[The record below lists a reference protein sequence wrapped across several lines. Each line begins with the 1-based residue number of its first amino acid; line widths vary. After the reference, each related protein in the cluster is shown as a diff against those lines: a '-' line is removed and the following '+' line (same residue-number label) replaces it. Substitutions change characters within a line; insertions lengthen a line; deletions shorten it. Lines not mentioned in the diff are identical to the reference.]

1 MILTLLESPRAD
13 CLFRRVLPIAIALGT
28 CLFLSQADVAQGP
41 PVLVSPE
48 VRADRTIV
56 FRFWAPAAKEVQLSG
71 DWMAGPPVL
80 LTKDAQGV
88 WTATQGPLTPNIY
101 QYAFLVDGVRA
112 EDPSCRCTFAFGAG
126 RGASNRF
133 TIVGQPQEPWEPQS
147 RPPGTLHYE
156 RFYSRSQQRMRGFV
170 VYTPPGYEKASRRYP
185 VLFLLPG
192 TPGDETEWT
201 SGGGSAE
208 IVFDNLIAK
217 GRMTSAIVV
226 MHASDVNPAARARR
240 GDDNLRQFETIL
252 VDELAPLVRER
263 YRVKTDAGSWAV
275 AGVSLGGEFAMYVGL
290 RHPELFGNIGSISGS
305 LVPRGD
311 DEDGL
316 PSMDQ
321 RFGPS
326 LARSNMTKSY
336 KSIWIGCGA
345 SDTVCRGSRAFVQ
358 RLQAANV
365 MHTWKEYEGAH
376 QMPVFRLE
384 LVDFLQTLF
393 R

>member
-1 MILTLLESPRAD
+1 MIREVWVLLGICLALTRTAEA
-13 CLFRRVLPIAIALGT
+13 
-28 CLFLSQADVAQGP
+28 AQEP

-48 VRADRTIV
+48 VRSDHTIV
-56 FRFWAPAAKEVQLSG
+56 FRFWAPTAKEVQLSG
-71 DWMAGPPVL
+71 DWIGGPPVK

-88 WTATQGPLTPNIY
+88 WTVTQGPLAPNIY
-101 QYAFLVDGVRA
+101 GYAFMVDGVRTD
-112 EDPSCRCTFAFGAG
+112 DPSCRCAYAFGGG
-126 RGASNRF
+126 RGTATRF
-133 TIVGQPQEPWEPQS
+133 TIAAVPPAPWEPQN
-147 RPPGTLHYE
+147 RPPGTLHHE
-156 RFYSRSQQRMRGFV
+156 RFFSQTQRRMRGYV
-170 VYTPPGYEKASRRYP
+170 VYTPPGYEKTSRRYP
-185 VLFLLPG
+185 VLVLLPG

-208 IVFDNLIAK
+208 LVFDNLIAE
-217 GRMTSAIVV
+217 GRMPPAVIV

-252 VDELAPLVRER
+252 VNELVPLIKER
-263 YRVKTDAGSWAV
+263 YRAKTESSSWAV
-275 AGVSLGGEFAMYVGL
+275 AGLSLGGEFAVYTGL
-290 RHPELFGNIGSISGS
+290 RHPELFGSIGSISGS

-326 LARSNMTKSY
+326 LARSNVSKVY
-336 KSIWIGCGA
+336 KLIWIGCGTT
-345 SDTVCRGSRAFVQ
+345 DNVCRGSRVFVQ

-365 MHTWKEYEGAH
+365 RHTWKEYEGAH
-376 QMPVFRLE
+376 QMQVFRNE
-384 LVDFLQTLF
+384 LIDFLNALF

>member
-1 MILTLLESPRAD
+1 MSQ
-13 CLFRRVLPIAIALGT
+13 RVVLVLGLYFALSASGT
-28 CLFLSQADVAQGP
+28 AQGP
-41 PVLVSPE
+41 QVLVSPE
-48 VRADRTIV
+48 VNADRTIV
-56 FRFWAPAAKEVQLSG
+56 FRFWAPTAKEVQLSG
-71 DWMAGPPVL
+71 DWMTGPPVA

-88 WTATQGPLTPNIY
+88 WTATQGSLEPNIY
-101 QYAFLVDGVRA
+101 QYSFLVDGVRA
-112 EDPSCRCTFAFGAG
+112 DDPSCRCTYAFGAG

-133 TIVGQPQEPWEPQS
+133 TIAAQPHAPWELQN
-147 RPPGTLHYE
+147 RPPGTLHHE
-156 RFYSRSQQRMRGFV
+156 RFYSRSQQRMRGFI

-208 IVFDNLIAK
+208 VVFDNLIAE
-217 GRMTSAIVV
+217 GLMTSAIVV
-226 MHASDVNPAARARR
+226 MHASDVNPATKARR

-252 VDELAPLVRER
+252 LDELAPLVKER
-263 YRVKTDAGSWAV
+263 YRVRTDAGSWAI
-275 AGVSLGGEFAMYVGL
+275 AGVSLGGEFAMYAGL

-326 LARSNMTKSY
+326 LDRSNLSKNY
-336 KSIWIGCGA
+336 KVIWIGCGA
-345 SDTVCRGSRAFVQ
+345 ADNVCRGSRTFVQ

-365 MHTWKEYEGAH
+365 MHMWKEYEGAH
-376 QMPVFRLE
+376 QMPVFRHE
-384 LVDFLQTLF
+384 LVDFLKTLF

>member
-1 MILTLLESPRAD
+1 MSQ
-13 CLFRRVLPIAIALGT
+13 RVVLVLGLYFALSASAT
-28 CLFLSQADVAQGP
+28 AQGP

-48 VRADRTIV
+48 VHADRTIV
-56 FRFWAPAAKEVQLSG
+56 FRFWAPTAKEVRLSG
-71 DWMAGPPVL
+71 DWMTGSPVA

-88 WTATQGPLTPNIY
+88 WTATQGSLEPNIY
-101 QYAFLVDGVRA
+101 QYSFLVDGVRA
-112 EDPSCRCTFAFGAG
+112 DDPSCRCTYAFGAG

-133 TIVGQPQEPWEPQS
+133 TIAAQPHAPWEPQN
-147 RPPGTLHYE
+147 RPPGTLHHE
-156 RFYSRSQQRMRGFV
+156 RFYSRSQQRMRGFI

-208 IVFDNLIAK
+208 VVFDNLIAE
-217 GRMTSAIVV
+217 GLMTSAIVV
-226 MHASDVNPAARARR
+226 MHASDVNPATKARR

-252 VDELAPLVRER
+252 LDELAPLVKER
-263 YRVKTDAGSWAV
+263 YRVRTDADSWAV
-275 AGVSLGGEFAMYVGL
+275 AGVSLGGEFAMYAGL

-326 LARSNMTKSY
+326 LDRSNLSKNY
-336 KSIWIGCGA
+336 KVIWIGCGA
-345 SDTVCRGSRAFVQ
+345 ADNVCRGSRTFVQ

-376 QMPVFRLE
+376 QMPVFRHE
-384 LVDFLQTLF
+384 LVDFLKTLF